1 MCVRDSEDLGR
12 LKKQD
17 VYFCMIQ
24 VVVFLATGVNFINKL
39 LELFAPIFCA
49 KKLESQNVTS
59 EKLHKA
65 LSSKN

>member
-1 MCVRDSEDLGR
+1 MT
-12 LKKQD
+12 KKVD
-17 VYFCMIQ
+17 YFCIKQ